1 MADDAHLLSPGMQQ
15 FIESMGQYFEQY
27 NLPRIGGRI
36 LALLQ
41 LVDRPLTL
49 DDMAQRLAVSR
60 ASISTNIRLIVAS
73 GLAEPISFS
82 GDRRDYYHVTATTWD
97 QTLVVGIDSIRAMQ
111 RIAERGL
118 AALAPDDLAARS
130 HLIEMID
137 FCEFALGEYQG
148 MIQRWR
154 DHQAQHKSSK

>member
-1 MADDAHLLSPGMQQ
+1 MADADHPLSPGMQQ
-15 FIESMGQYFEQY
+15 FIESMGQFFEHY

-49 DDMAQRLAVSR
+49 DDMAQMLEVSR

-73 GLAEPISFS
+73 GLAEPISFP

-97 QTLVVGIDSIRAMQ
+97 QSLVVSIESIRVMQ

-118 AALAPDDLAARS
+118 AAMTPDDTTART
-130 HLIEMID
+130 HLTEMID
-137 FCEFALGEYQG
+137 FCEFALEEYEG
-148 MIQRWR
+148 MMQRWR
-154 DHQAQHKSSK
+154 ARQAKRTSSA